1 MVSLPVDPLPNISLW
16 SNRIQGVKGDNPI
29 LALFWNMHR
38 VERHGLAGRARGHMH
53 RVTRGPG
60 RTRPGPR

>member
-29 LALFWNMHR
+29 FALFWNLP
-38 VERHGLAGRARGHMH
+38 EWS
-53 RVTRGPG
+53 VTG
-60 RTRPGPR
+60 

>member
-29 LALFWNMHR
+29 FAMFWNLPEWSAGGLTGR
-38 VERHGLAGRARGHMH
+38 PAPGHGTSRFGPGRAR
-53 RVTRGPG
+53 
-60 RTRPGPR
+60 PGP